1 MKKVN
6 IILSLITL
14 MFITINSKAQTIDII
29 FPQYGSSNVALDARI
44 QIQIRSN
51 YIFDTLSLPKIGLF
65 DSLLQD
71 RGVIGFWDMTYECE
85 TDSCKALCLFMGG
98 FGFVDSVS
106 TDLKTIWIRNQ
117 RNFNYFTN
125 YGLMYSNIK
134 VIDTSTSNAI
144 EIDSLI
150 PNLFVTIQ
158 KPLKFIGTSFQSTP
172 LTCKDNSFLVHFNIP
187 LTQFQGENGYI
198 VAVDTIQFIDDT
210 LPNMIK
216 PIFYPM
222 NANIQLVNNNKSLLV
237 TLDTNF
243 NDEKLYYLNVF
254 LSRITG
260 DETDDIGFSFHSLSA
275 GRVNIHAGPMSD
287 LKPENDSVYFVRPGS
302 TLNVFI
308 KPSNSDYVFDR
319 WVCVNCPPFL
329 NNFNDKEPTLNLEF
343 TCENI
348 IPLMNL
354 YPIYRKLRLDTCI
367 FILPRNESGNPIGEI
382 IVKGALDSLNDSTFV
397 FKEGSNFSFCYNTA
411 DSIGFSHWKVNNVN
425 TDIESR
431 CLVNI
436 PLSELSN
443 NNDLGPFIWEPI
455 PILLATP
462 CSTVVVNIKL
472 KYVDDDNPPYNSTAL
487 IKPVLKVV
495 YQGIEYPMTFTT
507 SQLNTKIA
515 ESQLILPSSNN
526 QLFTI
531 YFEEPNPIMQGYEFY
546 QLTYDKGPDYNL
558 GSSKYNESI
567 QRLINQVP
575 ISQRFWTLALAK
587 GVNNDCE
594 NNIEITIR
602 KKRFYIKV
610 SKVMRYDEKLPSETS
625 VGVAYYKSQNNDELI
640 TEFNNPNG
648 LYEFI
653 EKRANIKNEIN
664 EIIKTTRYFEAP
676 YGFLMKFAPYIK
688 IGSGFEFFEWEPPN
702 YIEDFTDLPII
713 GSPLPNSL
721 GIIQINKDISVQ
733 AVFQSGFKLDKI
745 GYLLEDGSWHD
756 FSADE
761 YVSINPS
768 EYNKDILMALN
779 QPIGYTSNP
788 SFSDGY
794 GSRTGRVRFIFN
806 RGLDLNQLEDGAIKF
821 INTTLY
827 EDKSLHGKNTK
838 YLSDLDINTHALTKD
853 GKYKVL
859 EMDLFTLENA
869 QYNLGL
875 APMSS
880 YKLEIDKT
888 KIKSENNSSLQNE
901 VSMTFATRFPKMKFK
916 LDKVFSRGSHDP
928 CYAPRDEVYGYFWM
942 GHRNTDEDG
951 TPFSASDIY
960 LTQKERKIP
969 YDETFE
975 NDQDYLITDNIY
987 INNIGQYSYIGLG
1000 WLFYDKDCGSFYAE
1014 NQATLDAIFDTVEK
1028 FASSDNAKSWGI
1040 SSYIELA
1047 MAIFKIAGLICQM
1060 DEDDYLGSQGL
1071 IFQHYDFWKGNDN
1084 NDLRSINYS
1093 LFNKDLYF
1101 PMYQEHYY
1109 KQSKGSID
1117 FYFRKILY

>member
-1 MKKVN
+1 
-6 IILSLITL
+6 
-14 MFITINSKAQTIDII
+14 MFITFNSNAQTIDIV
-29 FPQYGSSNVALDARI
+29 FPQYGISDVALDARI
-44 QIQIRSN
+44 QIQIQSTF
-51 YIFDTLSLPKIGLF
+51 IFDTLSLPKIGIY

-71 RGVIGFWDMTYECE
+71 RGVISFLDMTYECG
-85 TDSCKALCLFMGG
+85 TDSCRTLSLFMGG

-134 VIDTSTSNAI
+134 VIDTSTSNVI

-198 VAVDTIQFIDDT
+198 VEVDTIQFINDT
-210 LPNMIK
+210 IPNIKK

-222 NANIQLVNNNKSLLV
+222 NANIQLVNNNRSLLI

-243 NDEKLYYLNVF
+243 NDENLYYLNVF

-260 DETDDIGFSFHSLSA
+260 DETNDIGFSFYSLSA
-275 GRVNIHAGPMSD
+275 ARVNVHPGPMSD

-308 KPSNSDYVFDR
+308 KPSNSDYVFER
-319 WVCVNCPPFL
+319 WECPDCPPFL
-329 NNFNDKEPTLNLEF
+329 YDFNDKEPTLNLEF

-382 IVKGALDSLNDSTFV
+382 IVKGALDTLNDSTFV
-397 FKEGSNFSFCYNTA
+397 FKEGSNFGFCYNTA

-425 TDIESR
+425 TGIESR

-443 NNDLGPFIWEPI
+443 NNDVGPFIWEPI

-462 CSTVVVNIKL
+462 CTTAIVNLKL
-472 KYVDDDNPPYNSTAL
+472 KYIDDDNPPNNSTAL
-487 IKPVLKVV
+487 IKPVLKVI
-495 YQGIEYPMTFTT
+495 YQGIEYAMTFTT
-507 SQLNTKIA
+507 SQLNPKIA
-515 ESQLILPSSNN
+515 ESQLILPAGNN
-526 QLFTI
+526 QDFTI
-531 YFEEPNPIMQGYEFY
+531 YFEDPFPIMHGYEFY
-546 QLTYDKGPDYNL
+546 QLTYDKGPNYNL

-567 QRLINQVP
+567 QRLINQEP

-610 SKVMRYDEKLPSETS
+610 SRVMRYDEKLPSETS
-625 VGVAYYKSQNNDELI
+625 VGVAYYKSQDNDELI
-640 TEFNNPNG
+640 TDFTNTNG

-653 EKRANIKNEIN
+653 DKRANIKNEKN
-664 EIIKTTRYFEAP
+664 EIIKSTRYFEAP
-676 YGFLMKFAPYIK
+676 YGFMMKFAPYIK
-688 IGSGFEFFEWEPPN
+688 NESGFEFFEWEPPN
-702 YIEDFTDLPII
+702 YIEDFTDSPII

-721 GIIQINKDISVQ
+721 GIIQINKDITVQ
-733 AVFQSGFKLDKI
+733 AVFQSAFRLEKI
-745 GYLLEDGSWHD
+745 GYLLEDGSWRD

-761 YVSINPS
+761 YVSISPS
-768 EYNKDILMALN
+768 EYNKDILMGLN
-779 QPIGYTSNP
+779 EEIGYLQNP

-794 GSRTGRVRFIFN
+794 GSKTGRVRFIFN

-821 INTTLY
+821 INRTFY
-827 EDKSLHGKNTK
+827 EGKSLHGKEHFYQNQ
-838 YLSDLDINTHALTKD
+838 LNINTNALTKD

-875 APMSS
+875 APMSM

-888 KIKSENNSSLQNE
+888 KIKSENNSSLQNDA
-901 VSMTFATRFPKMKFK
+901 SMMFATRFPKMKFK
-916 LDKVFSRGSHDP
+916 IDKVFSHGSHDP
-928 CYAPRDEVYGYFWM
+928 FYAPKDEVYGYFWM
-942 GHRNTDEDG
+942 GHRNTNEDG
-951 TPFSASDIY
+951 IPFSASDIY
-960 LTQKERKIP
+960 LTQKKLKIP
-969 YDETFE
+969 FDGTFE
-975 NDQDYLITDNIY
+975 NDQDYLITENIFV
-987 INNIGQYSYIGLG
+987 NNIGQYSYIGLG
-1000 WLFYDKDCGSFYAE
+1000 WLFNDKDCGSFYAE
-1014 NQATLDAIFDTVEK
+1014 NQATLNKIFETVEK
-1028 FASSDNAKSWGI
+1028 FASSDSAKSWRI
-1040 SSYIELA
+1040 SSYLELA
-1047 MAIFKIAGLICQM
+1047 MAIFKIGGSICQM
-1060 DEDDYLGSQGL
+1060 DEDDYLGSQDL
-1071 IFQHYDFWKGNDN
+1071 IFKRYDYWIGNDN
-1084 NDLRSINYS
+1084 KDLRYINYNP
-1093 LFNKDLYF
+1093 LNEEPYI
-1101 PMYQEHYY
+1101 PMYIEHYY